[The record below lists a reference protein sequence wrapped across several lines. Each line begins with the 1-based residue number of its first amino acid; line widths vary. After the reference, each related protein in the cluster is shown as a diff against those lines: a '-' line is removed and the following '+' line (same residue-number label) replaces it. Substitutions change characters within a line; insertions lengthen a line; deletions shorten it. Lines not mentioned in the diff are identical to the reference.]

1 MAPRERGKT
10 PPGFRAQVLQRLRN
24 EALRTGVPS
33 QRLQQQIAFER
44 LLARLPPNGEWVLK
58 GGFALQLRYGLQAR
72 PTRDVDLR
80 TLLAPTEALDRLRQ
94 TTAAA
99 TVPDH
104 FSFEFGEVAQEMQGA
119 PGGSLRVRV
128 VARLAGLEFV
138 TFHLD
143 LSSGDPVID
152 PPDLLYGSD
161 LLHFAGIPSVQFPV
175 YPITQH
181 LAEKLHAYTLP
192 RGQENTRVR
201 DLVDLVAIA
210 ATEQVESDRLS
221 PSVDATFAIRR
232 THLLPEQLPEP
243 PASWAQSFAAI
254 AAEAADLPVTNLR
267 EGHGLAAQFWDPFLA
282 DRGTRRVWL
291 PGQRRW
297 TLAVALPPE
306 A

>member
-10 PPGFRAQVLQRLRN
+10 PAGFRAQLLQRLRN
-24 EALRTGVPS
+24 EALRTGIPS
-33 QRLQQQIAFER
+33 QRLQLQIAFER

-58 GGFALQLRYGLQAR
+58 GGFDLQLRYGLQAR

-80 TLLAPTEALDRLRQ
+80 TLLAPTEALDRLRR
-94 TTAAA
+94 TGAAA
-99 TVPDH
+99 TVSDH

-128 VARLAGLEFV
+128 VARVGGLEFV

-152 PPDLLYGSD
+152 PPDLLSGSD

-175 YPITQH
+175 CPIAQH

-201 DLVDLVAIA
+201 DLVDLVIIA
-210 ATEQVESDRLS
+210 ADEPVESDRLS
-221 PSVDATFAIRR
+221 RSVDATFAIRR
-232 THLLPEQLPEP
+232 THLLPERLAEP
-243 PASWAQSFAAI
+243 PVSWAQPFAAI
-254 AAEAADLPVTNLR
+254 TAEAADLPVTNLR
-267 EGHGLAAQFWDPFLA
+267 EGHALAAQFWDPFLA
-282 DRGTRRVWL
+282 DRGAGRVWL
-291 PGQRRW
+291 PSRRCW
-297 TLAVALPPE
+297 SQTMALSPE
-306 A
+306 V